1 MRTVF
6 FDIAFSPALLT
17 TLWRAA
23 AIFDKCS
30 IHHFY
35 TDCKEEKNVVNL
47 KLTRWGGEKR
57 RRMENQDYK
66 GKEDLAEQIRNA
78 LKGAFESLEF
88 EQLNHVIGDTVHS
101 ALDKI
106 RPTARSLPPKPLKIR
121 VNKRGRAAGIL
132 LTVFGSIGA
141 VVFLAWALAL
151 LAAMATLQST
161 IGWWVSG
168 ALGLTTGGFL
178 ILLIVGVRTNTRIG
192 RLNIYL
198 KELKNHG
205 KPYCELW
212 RLSKSSAKSLK
223 FVQKDIRKM
232 LKLGM
237 FPDARLDDEETC
249 LLLDDYTYKQ
259 YREAQ
264 DSFRERQQK
273 EEERQSRQSGE
284 PVWEAISRGE
294 EYKRALTSLW
304 ETMPNQPISEK
315 ILRLRVLLDR
325 LFEALKKHP
334 EQLEDMERLMEY
346 YLPTTVKLV
355 TSYQEFANVEF
366 PGENVKRAKKE
377 IEQTMDAIN
386 HGLEKLLD
394 DFYQDT
400 AFDVLSDASVLQS
413 MLARE
418 GLTQDGNI
426 KL

>member
-1 MRTVF
+1 M
-6 FDIAFSPALLT
+6 
-17 TLWRAA
+17 
-23 AIFDKCS
+23 
-30 IHHFY
+30 
-35 TDCKEEKNVVNL
+35 
-47 KLTRWGGEKR
+47 EKR
-57 RRMENQDYK
+57 DDKRR
-66 GKEDLAEQIRNA
+66 EDLAEQIRNA

-101 ALDKI
+101 ALDRI
-106 RPTARSLPPKPLKIR
+106 RPAVRPNPPKPLRIR

-132 LTVFGSIGA
+132 LTVFGSIGV

-161 IGWWVSG
+161 IGWWVTG
-168 ALGLTTGGFL
+168 ALGAAAGGFF
-178 ILLIVGVRTNTRIG
+178 ILLMAGIRTNSRLG

-212 RLSKSSAKSLK
+212 RLSKSSTKSLK

-237 FPDARLDDEETC
+237 LPDARLDDEETC
-249 LLLDDYTYKQ
+249 LLLDEETYKQ
-259 YREAQ
+259 YKEAQ
-264 DSFRERQQK
+264 NSFKERQQ
-273 EEERQSRQSGE
+273 EEEQQQSRRSAE
-284 PVWEAISRGE
+284 PVWEAVSRGE
-294 EYKRALTSLW
+294 EYKRTLDCLREAMS
-304 ETMPNQPISEK
+304 NQPIAEK
-315 ILRLRVLLDR
+315 LLRLSVLLDR

-334 EQLEDMERLMEY
+334 EQLEDMEQLMEY

-355 TSYQEFANVEF
+355 TSYQEFADVEF
-366 PGENVKRAKKE
+366 PGENVKGAKKE
-377 IEQTMDAIN
+377 IEQTIDTIN

-418 GLTQDGNI
+418 GLTQEGNI